1 MVVSNLFKLAMGN
14 PSKSPIV
21 SQESTLLW
29 CKCPPLRKH
38 RTQHGSAI
46 QVLPMAQALS
56 CATSTNQTFWSLAQH
71 LLCCLA
77 PVCACDNYAFLP
89 RKTDIEA
96 MAKPFINAGV
106 RPKKNNEP
114 VTKPSFLF
122 QIGHELHFFPELKC
136 SKLFLSPLRAL
147 KTSGMFNP
155 SPVDRPNKT
164 QPRLC
169 AEHCNTRLDAVGPGA
184 DVEPGVAGQRPCKS
198 CSLSCKKSKN
208 RMSHIMCICMYVCMY
223 ICIYIYICVCVS
235 ICTYIYI
242 YTYKIEK
249 RVIPQLQGIVTPLM

>member
-1 MVVSNLFKLAMGN
+1 MAQQFRCSQWPKLSAAQPQRTKLFGLWLSICCAAWRHFALATTMLSCLAKPTSKQWPN
-14 PSKSPIV
+14 PS
-21 SQESTLLW
+21 STS
-29 CKCPPLRKH
+29 
-38 RTQHGSAI
+38 GSG
-46 QVLPMAQALS
+46 Q
-56 CATSTNQTFWSLAQH
+56 
-71 LLCCLA
+71 
-77 PVCACDNYAFLP
+77 
-89 RKTDIEA
+89 
-96 MAKPFINAGV
+96 
-106 RPKKNNEP
+106 KKNNEP

-164 QPRLC
+164 QPRPC

-208 RMSHIMCICMYVCMY
+208 RMSHIMCIYMYVCMY
-223 ICIYIYICVCVS
+223 VYVCIYIYVCVCRYVH
-235 ICTYIYI
+235 IYI
-242 YTYKIEK
+242 HIK
-249 RVIPQLQGIVTPLM
+249 